1 MHFSICYS
9 IFTALLYIAPTTAR
23 ALPRSSNIVP
33 RDGATVQT
41 VNAFTTDAKP
51 ENLAIRSN
59 GQILVTSTANPLL
72 YQYDPASVNA
82 PVLVTVFPDTT
93 SALGITELQPDLFY
107 VATGNASMT
116 GGQGARNSFIV
127 YEVDMR
133 NFASSGN
140 GSVTT
145 PPAVRPVGVIPT
157 AGLTNGIT
165 GVYSA
170 TQQPS
175 DFLLIADTVNEL
187 IWKMDVTTG
196 NVSVAGDDQTMQGAD
211 GVKVQNNTLYYSSS
225 THKSV
230 FSIPIDSTTGIVPP
244 LAEATVLASNM
255 TVDDF
260 VLDAQGK
267 IYAAGNAANVI
278 WLIDPA
284 ANTTSVFAGTPGS
297 NSSTIVGA
305 SAIQFGRLPADSNSL
320 YVTAGGYIGTTPK
333 NPGVLVPGKQGV
345 FKLDVGDTAANI
357 VH

>member
-1 MHFSICYS
+1 MRSTICYWITS
-9 IFTALLYIAPTTAR
+9 TLLYLSPTAAR
-23 ALPRSSNIVP
+23 AFPRSINLLSRTGVSI
-33 RDGATVQT
+33 QT

-51 ENLAIRSN
+51 ENLAVRSN

-72 YQYDPASVNA
+72 YQYDPTSVNA
-82 PVLVTVFPDTT
+82 PALVTVFPDTT

-107 VATGNASMT
+107 VTTGNASAT
-116 GGQGARNSFIV
+116 GGQGARNSFFI

-133 NFASSGN
+133 NFAASVN

-145 PPAVRPVGVIPT
+145 PPVVRQVGGIPT

-170 TQQPS
+170 TQKPAN
-175 DFLLIADTVNEL
+175 FLLIADTVNEL
-187 IWKMDVTTG
+187 IWKMDVATG
-196 NVSVAGDDQTMQGAD
+196 NVTVAADDETMQGAD
-211 GVKVQNNTLYYSSS
+211 GVKVQNETLYYSSS

-230 FSIPIDSTTGIVPP
+230 FSIPIDTATGVVPP
-244 LAEATVLASNM
+244 LARPTVLASNM

-278 WLIDPA
+278 WLIDPV

-297 NSSTIVGA
+297 NSSSVIGA
-305 SAIQFGRLPADSNSL
+305 SALQFGRLPSDSSSL
-320 YVTAGGYIGTTPK
+320 YITAGGYIGTTPK

-345 FKLDVGDTAANI
+345 FKINVGDAAANI
-357 VH
+357 IH